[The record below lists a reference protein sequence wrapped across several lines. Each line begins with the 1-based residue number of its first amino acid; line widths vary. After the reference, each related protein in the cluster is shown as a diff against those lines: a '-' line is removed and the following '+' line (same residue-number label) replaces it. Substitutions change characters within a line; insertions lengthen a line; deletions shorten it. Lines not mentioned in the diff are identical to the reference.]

1 MVLVN
6 VVAVLAITSGSFAL
20 AGVWAG
26 RDGQLLAYQVVAG
39 VALSLFVAVPLRY
52 FLLEQRREAEARE
65 AILVDEGYR
74 REFDAR
80 LARAL

>member
-39 VALSLFVAVPLRY
+39 VALSLFVAWGRWRKAPIASR
-52 FLLEQRREAEARE
+52 
-65 AILVDEGYR
+65 
-74 REFDAR
+74 
-80 LARAL
+80 